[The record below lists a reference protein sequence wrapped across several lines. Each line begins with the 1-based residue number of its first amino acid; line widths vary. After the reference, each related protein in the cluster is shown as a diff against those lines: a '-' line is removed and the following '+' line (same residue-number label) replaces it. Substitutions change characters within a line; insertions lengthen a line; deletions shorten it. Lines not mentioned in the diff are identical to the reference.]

1 MRTFYD
7 LSEKQ
12 RRKFFSRNRK
22 LNFEYL
28 KFLSFGSHFAFKPYQ
43 QFYWLSATNNPIP
56 CDMNPLYKFK
66 QNSRERKVFLL
77 KNEERN
83 LYLNIELNMKIAIEL
98 NLKNKL
104 FTCIHFSNFS
114 CSVFLFF
121 SASFQTMRAEYQTL
135 FRLPRIY
142 SIFPLFFQERKNFQS
157 RLVIV
162 LNGFLYVLLQTFF
175 SSCKLKFHKQEFKEK
190 PRETSIAF
198 IVPRFMSYLSAK
210 RCNNRDEIM
219 LSPSTLSDS
228 VKDEHFK
235 SHEKLFKSSEAF
247 SKALAYST
255 LQNILF
261 PCLTYINT

>member
-1 MRTFYD
+1 MYTFFQ
-7 LSEKQ
+7 LFLFCIFIFFC
-12 RRKFFSRNRK
+12 FFSNYASGIS
-22 LNFEYL
+22 NSVSTSSYL
-28 KFLSFGSHFAFKPYQ
+28 QH
-43 QFYWLSATNNPIP
+43 
-56 CDMNPLYKFK
+56 
-66 QNSRERKVFLL
+66 
-77 KNEERN
+77 
-83 LYLNIELNMKIAIEL
+83 
-98 NLKNKL
+98 
-104 FTCIHFSNFS
+104 
-114 CSVFLFF
+114 
-121 SASFQTMRAEYQTL
+121 
-135 FRLPRIY
+135 
-142 SIFPLFFQERKNFQS
+142 FPLFFQERKNFQS